1 MNPLFNMFGNQQVPG
16 PFSNFS
22 NVLNEYNKFRQT
34 LQGDPRQQV
43 QDLLNSGQMSQDQ
56 FNQLSQMAQTF
67 QMLLGRH

>member
-1 MNPLFNMFGNQQVPG
+1 MNPLFSMFGNRQMPG
-16 PFSNFS
+16 PFSNIN
-22 NVLNEYNKFRQT
+22 NVISEYNKFRQT

-43 QDLLNSGQMSQDQ
+43 QDLLNSGQMSQEQ

>member
-1 MNPLFNMFGNQQVPG
+1 MQFFNMFGNQQNPG
-16 PFSNFS
+16 PFGNF
-22 NVLNEYNKFRQT
+22 NNMLNEYNKFRQT

-43 QDLLNSGQMSQDQ
+43 QDLLNSGQMSQEQ